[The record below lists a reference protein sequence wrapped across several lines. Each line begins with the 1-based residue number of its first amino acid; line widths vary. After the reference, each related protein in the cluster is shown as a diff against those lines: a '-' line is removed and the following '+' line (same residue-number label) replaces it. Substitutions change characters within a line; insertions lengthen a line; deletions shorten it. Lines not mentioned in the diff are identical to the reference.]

1 MAVLSGSLFG
11 WYLIATAWFSLTVPS
26 DSLHLAALQ
35 FYVRTH
41 AGPAAESL
49 ERINTRRNTGSN

>member
-11 WYLIATAWFSLTVPS
+11 WYLIAAAWFSLTVPS
-26 DSLHLAALQ
+26 GSLHLAALR

-41 AGPAAESL
+41 AGPAAGSL
-49 ERINTRRNTGSN
+49 ERINTRSSN